1 MVSHLAT
8 TSVAE
13 TLVRMVAAD
22 AGTDHFLPLSRLAWL
37 PSATI
42 LAGLLAT

>member
-1 MVSHLAT
+1 MVGHLAT

-13 TLVRMVAAD
+13 TLVRVVAAD

-37 PSATI
+37 PSAPI
-42 LAGLLAT
+42 LEGLLGT